1 MEKKTFRKVIE
12 FKTVQEFRDYLKEEG
27 IHIGLSDRSG
37 GPESALHQ
45 KIRVC
50 GRTVGNRWSILPMEG
65 WDCTKEGAP
74 SELTRRRW
82 MRFASSG
89 AKLIYGTEAA
99 AVMHEGRS
107 NPEQLW
113 IADHTVGELKNCV
126 REMRKV
132 HKEKFGTDEDLL
144 IGIQLTHSGRY
155 AHPNDPM
162 KLESRTAY
170 AHPLLDKK
178 FHCSE
183 ENVVSDGEVEEI
195 VRNFV
200 HAGVLAKEA
209 GFDFVDIKAAH
220 GYLGHEFL
228 TAHDRKGKYGGS
240 FENRTRFFRE
250 IAEGIKEKCP
260 DLPLSARVSLFDI
273 FPFVR
278 GEDNV
283 GIPMQWEGHYPY
295 AFGGDGSGMNMDENL
310 TETVQFVKLLQS
322 YGVDLICAT
331 IGSPYYNVHMQRPA
345 YFPVCDGYLPPE
357 HPLYNVSRHLKAVKR
372 IRELCPG
379 IKVVGSGYTCL
390 QEYLPHAAE
399 YAVEHDETDFV
410 GIGRMV
416 LSYPEICTDS
426 LNGIALDRKRICRTL
441 GDCTNGP
448 RNGFVSGCYPLDEFY
463 RSSEMCPKLK
473 AILKDIKF

>member
-1 MEKKTFRKVIE
+1 MKKRFDFTYHLSEGFR
-12 FKTVQEFRDYLKEEG
+12 
-27 IHIGLSDRSG
+27 
-37 GPESALHQ
+37 
-45 KIRVC
+45 
-50 GRTVGNRWSILPMEG
+50 SIFTHGFM
-65 WDCTKEGAP
+65 
-74 SELTRRRW
+74 S
-82 MRFASSG
+82 FASVCMIV
-89 AKLIYGTEAA
+89 ACLIIMGSFSLVAINLDHNLTQL
-99 AVMHEGRS
+99 
-107 NPEQLW
+107 EQ
-113 IADHTVGELKNCV
+113 DN
-126 REMRKV
+126 
-132 HKEKFGTDEDLL
+132 
-144 IGIQLTHSGRY
+144 
-155 AHPNDPM
+155 
-162 KLESRTAY
+162 
-170 AHPLLDKK
+170 
-178 FHCSE
+178 
-183 ENVVSDGEVEEI
+183 
-195 VRNFV
+195 
-200 HAGVLAKEA
+200 
-209 GFDFVDIKAAH
+209 
-220 GYLGHEFL
+220 EFL
-228 TAHDRKGKYGGS
+228 AY
-240 FENRTRFFRE
+240 
-250 IAEGIKEKCP
+250 
-260 DLPLSARVSLFDI
+260 V
-273 FPFVR
+273 
-278 GEDNV
+278 
-283 GIPMQWEGHYPY
+283 
-295 AFGGDGSGMNMDENL
+295 DENL